1 MAWTTLTAD
10 DVAGALTALKLNAAR
25 EAQLTET
32 QSDPLTGIITDVIAI
47 IRSAVASNSSN
58 VLDTDTTLFPPELKR
73 HAIWLCVR
81 ELMDRLGKAT
91 PLTDDQKA
99 RIKLA
104 DDMLQKVMDGSIRV
118 TKPANPQTDRDT
130 QQNVGIEVVY
140 GGTQTFGKGNL
151 SGLI

>member
-1 MAWTTLTAD
+1 MAWVTLTAD

-32 QSDPLTGIITDVIAI
+32 QVDPLTGIIADTIAMV
-47 IRSAVASNSSN
+47 RSAVASNSSN

-104 DDMLQKVMDGSIRV
+104 DDAMQKVLDGSIRV
-118 TKPANPQTDRDT
+118 SIPANPQTARDT
-130 QQNVGIEVVY
+130 QQNVGIQVAY

-151 SGLI
+151 DGLI

>member
-10 DVAGALTALKLNAAR
+10 DVAGALTALKLNVAR
-25 EAQLTET
+25 EAQLTDT
-32 QSDPLTGIITDVIAI
+32 QQDPLTGIIVDVIAI
-47 IRSAVASNSSN
+47 VRSAVASNSSN

-104 DDMLQKVMDGSIRV
+104 DDTLQKVMEGRLRV
-118 TKPANPQTDRDT
+118 SKPANPEAARNT
-130 QQNVGIEVVY
+130 QQNIGIEVAY
-140 GGTQTFGKGNL
+140 GGTQSFGKGNL
-151 SGLI
+151 DGLI